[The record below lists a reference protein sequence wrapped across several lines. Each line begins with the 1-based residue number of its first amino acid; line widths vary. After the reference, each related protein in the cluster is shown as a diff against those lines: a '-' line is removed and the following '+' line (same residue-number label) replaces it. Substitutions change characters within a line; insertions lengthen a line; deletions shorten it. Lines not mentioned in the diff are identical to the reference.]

1 MSTTF
6 GVKIPQTEEIVE
18 IAFRTNNDYIM
29 WTNEVASLLNDD
41 IEVIA
46 LDNGN
51 QGIETIGDI
60 KNKMNKQNNN

>member
-46 LDNGN
+46 LDNAN